1 MLAKS
6 KARATPKLCYAR
18 RKPPQQG
25 KRTRL
30 TPQQLKIMQ
39 KTLALAISSGK
50 LARPG
55 VTIPE
60 HVVQKAHSVVHDA
73 LGCINVTPRTVRRA
87 LSAMQRPKRAA
98 TGTVI
103 DSEKWR
109 TRKQNGRSPPARC
122 NEDHLELNKG
132 STPSEICGRLRD
144 IGAYR
149 TLGSRVKILMLQGLA
164 FNQMC
169 MKTLLETL
177 AQRPQ
182 IFCVNLGEISFR
194 TNACWTELHS
204 KLVSR
209 ENGVVL
215 CFVDTN
221 SYKGA
226 TTLFRD
232 LGIKRR
238 GQEEGWRTSTLPPLW
253 RRAST
258 LRMLEACSPVGTPA
272 SALWGMASWHPKQ
285 LRPDM

>member
-1 MLAKS
+1 MSANS
-6 KARATPKLCYAR
+6 SARVTPKPCYAR
-18 RKPPQQG
+18 RQTPQLA

-30 TPQQLKIMQ
+30 TPQQLKVMQ

-50 LARPG
+50 LTRPG
-55 VTIPE
+55 VTVPA
-60 HVVQKAHSVVHDA
+60 HVVQAARSMVHEA

-98 TGTVI
+98 TGTGI
-103 DSEKWR
+103 DNKKWR
-109 TRKQNGRSPPARC
+109 KRKQNARSLPARC
-122 NEDHLELNKG
+122 NENHLELNKG
-132 STPSEICGRLRD
+132 STPSDICGRLRD

-149 TLGSRVKILMLQGLA
+149 KLGSRVRILMLQGLA

-182 IFCVNLGEISFR
+182 IFCVNLGEMSFR

-204 KLVSR
+204 ELVSR

-226 TTLFRD
+226 ATLFRE

-238 GQEEGWRTSTLPPLW
+238 SQEEGWKTSTYPPLW

-258 LRMLEACSPVGTPA
+258 LRKLEACSPVGTPA

-285 LRPDM
+285 LRTDM